1 MRKRRIGFYSVDVTI
16 SEDGKPYLI
25 EINGSNSGFDGF
37 LIAYNDTSMQDKIN
51 LAFEELVG
59 ARRVYVITR
68 LVNFGQLPEGY
79 LDKLVQDLLYF
90 RSIDNIHA
98 MLNQG
103 TTGRMWAR
111 MRTDRPPSTVGAG
124 TSLDKLV
131 ESYPRFKKVMLNVAD
146 PRYVISAEY
155 FNEEHNRGII
165 SFKKGKTGTVQ
176 AIALED
182 EDVLWIRCPTIAF
195 SEPIARGI
203 QVNPEFPNDA
213 IADNKWFT
221 YEVLSPEFSENI
233 PVSVPIGMRCSG
245 SAVIG
250 EMLTRSNSDL
260 FIQKPLLGS
269 QARGLE
275 ILRRRDV
282 EDYHRRIAQL
292 ERADNEYAEELPL
305 ELRGVPAL
313 HAAWALSFELSLL
326 GELTP
331 SKPVYCRWT
340 GRYHYGCMRT
350 LGLVEED
357 ENKSVEVRFLG
368 AYWRLAPVPIDGDG
382 LLWERYVASQSQGAF
397 CEQVSSD
404 DIAIAERFSKDVLA
418 AYCRKLSVM
427 PRNRQDY
434 EEWEKNYWLARW
446 REQVPFLQYGKPW
459 SIFLAEISKAQNE
472 ALQTKERARLAGF
485 SHNPAAFLTEEQVIR
500 ARLPY
505 LIEEPHRIVIP

>member
-1 MRKRRIGFYSVDVTI
+1 
-16 SEDGKPYLI
+16 
-25 EINGSNSGFDGF
+25 
-37 LIAYNDTSMQDKIN
+37 MQDKIN
-51 LAFEELVG
+51 LAFEEFVG
-59 ARRVYVITR
+59 ARKVYVMTR
-68 LVNFGQLPEGY
+68 LVNFGQLPQGY
-79 LDKLVQDLLYF
+79 LDKLVQDILYF

-98 MLNQG
+98 MLHQG
-103 TTGRMWAR
+103 ITGRMWAR

-146 PRYVISAEY
+146 PRYVIPAEY
-155 FNEEHNRGII
+155 FNQEYNRGII
-165 SFKKGKTGTVQ
+165 SFKNEITGTVQ
-176 AIALED
+176 AIALEE

-213 IADNKWFT
+213 TADNKWFT

-233 PVSVPIGMRCSG
+233 PVSVPIGMQCSG
-245 SAVIG
+245 STVIG

-269 QARGLE
+269 QARGVE
-275 ILRRRDV
+275 ILRRQDV

-292 ERADNEYAEELPL
+292 ERADSEYAEELPL
-305 ELRGVPAL
+305 ELRSVPEL

-326 GELTP
+326 SELTP

-340 GRYHYGCMRT
+340 DRYHYGCMRT
-350 LGLVEED
+350 LELVEED
-357 ENKSVEVRFLG
+357 ENKSAEVRFLG

-397 CEQVSSD
+397 CEQVSPD
-404 DIAIAERFSKDVLA
+404 DIAIAERFSKDVLI
-418 AYCRKLSVM
+418 AYCRKLSAM
-427 PRNRQDY
+427 PRNRQNY

-446 REQVPFLQYGKPW
+446 REQVPLLQYGKPW

-472 ALQTKERARLAGF
+472 ALQTKQRAKLAGF
-485 SHNPAAFLTEEQVIR
+485 SRDPSVLLSEEQIIR
-500 ARLPY
+500 TKLPY